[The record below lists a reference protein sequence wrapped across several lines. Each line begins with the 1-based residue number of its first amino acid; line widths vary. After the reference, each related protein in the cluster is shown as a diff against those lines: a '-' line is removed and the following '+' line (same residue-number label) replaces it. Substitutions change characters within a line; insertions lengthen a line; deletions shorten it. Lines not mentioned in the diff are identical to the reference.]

1 MEFQTLHGTIAP
13 GVCSGA
19 TNSKTDMSS
28 IAIDSHLQKAL
39 RFYQA
44 SIGKKAVMA
53 VTAVV
58 LFGYVVAHLAGNL
71 QVYAGAEQMDRY
83 ATFLHSMPGLL
94 WGVRILLAVCVVLHI
109 TASIQL
115 TRLKQEAR
123 PIAYVKK
130 DAIGSSVASRSMIWS
145 GAMIAAFVIY
155 HLLDL
160 TAGVANTAQYQ
171 DLHAY
176 ENLVYSFR
184 RIPVSIFYVIAMVL
198 LGMHLQHGIWS
209 MFQTLGFSHPRYTP
223 MLKRAAAWIAILVT
237 AGFISIPIAVLTGL
251 VGSNI

>member
-83 ATFLHSMPGLL
+83 ATFLHSM
-94 WGVRILLAVCVVLHI
+94 
-109 TASIQL
+109 
-115 TRLKQEAR
+115 
-123 PIAYVKK
+123 
-130 DAIGSSVASRSMIWS
+130 
-145 GAMIAAFVIY
+145 
-155 HLLDL
+155 
-160 TAGVANTAQYQ
+160 
-171 DLHAY
+171 
-176 ENLVYSFR
+176 
-184 RIPVSIFYVIAMVL
+184 
-198 LGMHLQHGIWS
+198 
-209 MFQTLGFSHPRYTP
+209 
-223 MLKRAAAWIAILVT
+223 
-237 AGFISIPIAVLTGL
+237 
-251 VGSNI
+251 